1 MEKDLKL
8 FWKLLQKLNYVLDRK
23 RKRMAGGVFF
33 LIFIGALMETLG
45 VSIILPFIQMLTDSE
60 GLMKEPY
67 IKFLSG
73 TFKLET
79 EESIIIM
86 LGFAVILLYL
96 LKNVFLSFSGYI
108 QVRFRTG
115 MGKELQRRMMSSYMK
130 QSYSFFLD
138 TSSGNIV
145 QGTMGDVPKVQNFVE
160 NLMTVL
166 SETLVVLLIIS
177 YLFRRDKLIT
187 IGIMAV
193 ALLTFMIM
201 GLGLKKRLS
210 RLGEQDY
217 LASAKLNNDTLE
229 IVRGIKDIII
239 RGKQDVF
246 LKKFDEHVEN
256 KRQIQSYYQFL
267 AVLPRRCI
275 EAVCICGIMAV
286 VMVRIHQGIDK
297 STFVPGLA
305 VFAVAAFRILPSLSR
320 IINGFN
326 DMMFNRYAIDNIY
339 DNIKKAKECESESEG
354 LRSAVEDAG
363 TYVFHDSICVK
374 GIYWNYEGTEN
385 EILCDLNM
393 VIRKG
398 ESVGI
403 IGKSGAGKT
412 TLADIFLGLFK
423 PVKGTVEID
432 GNDIFDMPEFR
443 RRMIGYVPQNVFLRD
458 HTIRENV
465 AFGEEEIEDER
476 IWKALESASL
486 AQFVK
491 ELPEGLDTLVGEN
504 GIKLSGGQKQRIAIA
519 RALYFEPAILVLDEA
534 TSSLDNE
541 TEHDV
546 MEAIEDLQGTI
557 TMIIIAHRLTTIRKC
572 DRIYEIRDHQ
582 AFEVVA
588 DELQRTSI

>member
-73 TFKLET
+73 AFKLET